1 MCLSRLSFCIFHPYG
16 KEHDAVGRTPSTDDE
31 ISEEGGS
38 KTRFI
43 PTQAKSGK
51 KDSLSLNVEF
61 IKFNLSRRRLGKA
74 VDLPDDFSRKSGSSD
89 FLGGS
94 SVVKVSGKLC
104 SN

>member
-1 MCLSRLSFCIFHPYG
+1 M
-16 KEHDAVGRTPSTDDE
+16 GRTPSTDE
-31 ISEEGGS
+31 EAAEEGMS
-38 KTRFI
+38 QARYI

-74 VDLPDDFSRKSGSSD
+74 VDFPDDRSTKSGSSD

-94 SVVKVSGKLC
+94 SVVKVSGK
-104 SN
+104 SVTAF